1 MGVSGGLEVCHVSY
15 AYRAR
20 AVLLDISLKLQVGE
34 TVSLLGPNGSGK
46 TTLLKILLGL
56 KQPGSGQ
63 VLLDGK
69 PLRGQ
74 HPRQVATRLAYVP
87 QDHAMIFP
95 YRVLDVVLMG
105 RLPHLGFFNAYRTED
120 YALAQQ
126 ALEKM
131 GVAHLAERPYNE
143 ISGGERQLVLIARA
157 LAQGA
162 QTLIMDEP
170 VSGLDYGNQLLLL
183 SRLRTLSEQ
192 GYAVLH
198 STHYPD
204 HAQLISTRVLM
215 LKGGRLVAD
224 GKPQDVINEE
234 NILSLY
240 EIDPQAA
247 SLLKHKAGLPE
258 KF

>member
-1 MGVSGGLEVCHVSY
+1 MSSGLEACHISY
-15 AYRAR
+15 AYRST
-20 AVLLDISLKLQVGE
+20 AVLQDISLKLRLGE

-56 KQPGSGQ
+56 KRPRSGQ

-69 PLRGQ
+69 PLPQ
-74 HPRQVATRLAYVP
+74 VSPRMKATKLAYVP
-87 QDHAMIFP
+87 QDHAMAFP

-105 RLPHLGFFNAYRTED
+105 RLPHIGFFSGYRAED
-120 YALAQQ
+120 HGQVLQ

-131 GVAHLAERPYNE
+131 GIAHLALRPYNE

-162 QTLIMDEP
+162 RTLIMDEP

-183 SRLRTLSEQ
+183 SRLRSLSEE

-204 HAQLISTRVLM
+204 HALLISTRVLM
-215 LKGGRLVAD
+215 LKNGRLIAD
-224 GKPQDVINEE
+224 GKPQDIINEE
-234 NILSLY
+234 NILGLY
-240 EIDPQAA
+240 EIDPLTA
-247 SLLKHKAGLPE
+247 SLLKQKAW
-258 KF
+258 

>member
-1 MGVSGGLEVCHVSY
+1 MGVSGELEACRVGF
-15 AYRAR
+15 AYRSR
-20 AVLLDISLKLQVGE
+20 TVLQDVSLKLRLGE

-56 KQPGSGQ
+56 KQPVSGQ

-69 PLRGQ
+69 PLRQLG
-74 HPRQVATRLAYVP
+74 HRLAATKLAYVP
-87 QDHAMIFP
+87 QDHAMVFP

-105 RLPHLGFFNAYRTED
+105 RLPHLGFFGGYRAED
-120 YALAQQ
+120 HALARQ

-131 GVAHLAERPYNE
+131 GIAHLSARPYNE
-143 ISGGERQLVLIARA
+143 ISGGERQLALIARA

-162 QTLIMDEP
+162 KMLIMDEP

-183 SRLRTLSEQ
+183 SRLKTLGDA

-215 LKGGRLVAD
+215 LKNGRLIAD

-234 NILSLY
+234 NIFGLY
-240 EIDPQAA
+240 GIDPQTAR
-247 SLLKHKAGLPE
+247 LLKGKADRSFG
-258 KF
+258 